1 MHALPLEAMHALVV
15 HGKHCSLVKAIVTA
29 MGNLS
34 SMCNGGLYGDEMD
47 GAQFTRSRCSAHH
60 NVPGLMSS
68 VQHFNNLSA
77 VIEQCLVKLRF
88 CSRADL

>member
-15 HGKHCSLVKAIVTA
+15 HGKHRSLVKAIATA

-34 SMCNGGLYGDEMD
+34 SMCNGGLYGHEMD
-47 GAQFTRSRCSAHH
+47 GAQFTRCIAHH

-77 VIEQCLVKLRF
+77 VIEQCLVKLRH
-88 CSRADL
+88 CSRTDL